1 MILNH
6 QYMVGMHSLI
16 FVEFSLL
23 NGLPSI
29 YIKIEL
35 YSLTILT
42 ESILNKVEFE
52 LNKKK
57 CEKI

>member
-6 QYMVGMHSLI
+6 QYVVGMHSLI